1 MFLLRVLVVL
11 CAPLSSAVSVLK
23 WPPLRC
29 PRQDMNCTVTT
40 SNCMDKSW
48 LNVAVYTPS
57 SPDELQVSVDTRQ
70 DERGR
75 LQPVLVASWKIKDDG
90 SIRYLKA
97 TELHVLMMSTNQNL
111 CVRYSLKDPLLMRS
125 PSGEKWSFSTN
136 MVVLDPGQHY
146 KVSVFNIPKPELDHS
161 SYDVSATVVVPN
173 CHDSKMQMTQFCIDR
188 GSLWKPNIS
197 LAESSTVG
205 GSSALAVSFNPDE
218 LCQEY
223 WVIVQCPSFEQYVD
237 RVYKGN
243 HTTMTVT
250 ISLDKWPRSCCKFNV
265 QIKPLF
271 LQCGHDCERR
281 SATLDVCRVTPPD
294 SPDDLSYIFVIVVV
308 LMSAVMAVV
317 MVVLC
322 RNKGKVGM
330 TEDNVGGEN
339 QRQII
344 KTPKVLVIYSHDHY
358 LYRDVVLKLC
368 AFLQIK
374 CGTNVVVDLLDST
387 SVGMVGR
394 VRWLEWQRQ
403 QLKNPSDKI
412 LVLCSKGVQAKWRA
426 LCGQGRVTLK
436 EDVLSPTDDMVTPF
450 LHLFLPDMHQAGMLG
465 KYMVAYFDDISSE
478 QDIPS
483 VFDIAVKYKLMKHF
497 EELYFRI
504 ADVEKYQPGLVNH
517 IKGIGGEEYFN
528 CNSGSDLKNAIEIF
542 QAYQLEN
549 PDWFEKECVHSEEE
563 VMTEA
568 NLLIH
573 DLQIPPILEFVPAI
587 RDGPPVHINEVEVT
601 ENCNSV
607 HVITPELNPQNEL
620 SSAVELTPIVNH
632 ERRHQYPSNLDHILT
647 DNLYHHSLTSEP
659 IYRVEPVLN
668 KPPTPAENFF
678 SLQEE
683 PPYKIPTED
692 DEEDLLM
699 PKSPLSSHLDLRRLV
714 LQHSLDSQSTEYS
727 CVNMHSE
734 YNPISEVS
742 HSLPEEMENIEVL
755 ESTGNKGP
763 NSGSDQGYIS
773 KISSQHE
780 APFKEDPMIALARLQ
795 EELFKQNLR
804 S

>member
-1 MFLLRVLVVL
+1 
-11 CAPLSSAVSVLK
+11 
-23 WPPLRC
+23 
-29 PRQDMNCTVTT
+29 MNCTVTT